1 MGCCYFVLN
10 IPCAQLRPKSALA
23 EYVRSQ
29 FPRSR
34 RFDFVRNW
42 SRDGGRIPVLFK
54 EELLQQVCSQNAAAV
69 TSLSAPRPA
78 VLVTTHN
85 GYTSGTQ
92 APPFRVEAM
101 PILPSSAVFP
111 R

>member
-10 IPCAQLRPKSALA
+10 IPCSQLRSKSALA

-29 FPRSR
+29 QKFL
-34 RFDFVRNW
+34 DFVRNW
-42 SRDGGRIPVLFK
+42 SRDGDRLPVLFK
-54 EELLQQVCSQNAAAV
+54 EELRNRYAV
-69 TSLSAPRPA
+69 KMLLSPPSSAPRPA

-92 APPFRVEAM
+92 DSPFRVEAM